1 MSIARLKKVTLAGEI
16 AQKAATLSHL
26 QDLGCMHLVPLT
38 KRPAEPEK
46 AASREAEDAYKAL
59 RFLAEVAG
67 ERRQITRDRN
77 FDVQSFVAR
86 TLDLRQNLRE
96 VGDRRDALEARI
108 KAIEPWGD
116 LDLGDAAT
124 MGGIRCWFYRLPVK
138 HRAAL
143 QHLDLPWDI
152 VSADTRFLYVVV
164 LSPTEPPDTLL
175 PIARTHVGSRPV
187 HQLKE
192 DLEASEIELEM
203 LQDDRLRMAR
213 HVGLLRAHLSE
224 AETLAE
230 LAFAAQQTRDD
241 PDLFA
246 VQGWVPDGDLSAV
259 SDYAE
264 ANGLAMLVEPPAWDE
279 EPPTLLL
286 QPEAEAAG
294 VDLATFYQVP
304 NYRSWDPTLVLV
316 ASFAI
321 FFAMIAADAG
331 YGAVILVG
339 LFVGWRRL
347 GRSPK
352 LKAWRRLGLII
363 AAATIVYGVLVG
375 SYFGAPPPQGTV
387 LASFAVLS
395 LNDFD
400 TMMRL
405 SIIVGVVHLVLGI
418 AINAW
423 VHRRQRSARAKL
435 GWIAAI
441 LGGLL
446 LWLSGQ
452 TGPFAIAGIGLF
464 IAGILAI
471 VAFTSERPITKS
483 LDWAWRV
490 FDGVRA
496 LAGAMGAF
504 GDILSYMRLFALG
517 LASASLAVTF
527 NNLAGDV
534 MDGLPGLGLLLAIL
548 ILLVG
553 HVMNFGLVLMS
564 GVVHGLRLNYI
575 EFFKWGLPEEGTA
588 FRPLARKEVQL

>member
-16 AQKAATLSHL
+16 AHKPATLSHL
-26 QDLGCMHLVPLT
+26 QDLGCMHLVPLAEH
-38 KRPAEPEK
+38 PAEPEK
-46 AASREAEDAYKAL
+46 AASREAGDAYKAL
-59 RFLAEVAG
+59 HFLAEVAG
-67 ERRQITRDRN
+67 DRRQITRDRD
-77 FDVQSFVAR
+77 FDVQDFVAR

-96 VGDRRDALEARI
+96 VGDHRDALEARI
-108 KAIEPWGD
+108 KAIKPWGD

-138 HRAAL
+138 YRAAL
-143 QHLDLPWDI
+143 EHLDQPWDI

-164 LSPTEPPDTLL
+164 LSPTEPPENLL
-175 PIARTHVGSRPV
+175 PVRRTHVGSRPV
-187 HQLKE
+187 HELKE
-192 DLEASEIELEM
+192 DLEASEIQFEV

-213 HVGLLRAHLSE
+213 YVGLLRAHLSE

-230 LAFAAQQTRDD
+230 LAFASQQTRDD
-241 PDLFA
+241 PDLFV
-246 VQGWVPDGDLSAV
+246 VQGWVPTDALPAV
-259 SDYAE
+259 E
-264 ANGLAMLVEPPAWDE
+264 AYGEDQGLAVIIEEPRWDE

-286 QPEAEAAG
+286 QPQSEAAG

-304 NYRSWDPTLVLV
+304 NYRSWDPTIVLV
-316 ASFAI
+316 VSFSI

-331 YGAVILVG
+331 YGAVILLG
-339 LFVGWRRL
+339 LLIGWRRM
-347 GRSPK
+347 GRAPK

-363 AAATIVYGVLVG
+363 AAATIAYGVLVG
-375 SYFGAPPPQGTV
+375 SYFGAAPPEGSI

-405 SIIVGVVHLVLGI
+405 SVIVGVVHLVLGI

-441 LGGLL
+441 LGGLF
-446 LWLSGQ
+446 LWLTGQ
-452 TGPFAIAGIGLF
+452 TGPVAIAAIGLF

-471 VAFTSERPITKS
+471 VAFTSDRPITKRI
-483 LDWAWRV
+483 DWAWRL
-490 FDGVRA
+490 FDGVKA

-527 NNLAGDV
+527 NNLAGEV
-534 MDGLPGLGLLLAIL
+534 MASIQGLGLLLAIL

-553 HVMNFGLVLMS
+553 HVLNFGLVLMS

-588 FRPLARKEVQL
+588 FRPLTRKEVQL